1 MTSDEFLATLPGI
14 LLIAG
19 IAVNILWEDFGEELK
34 RRKTMTKEGR
44 KQDNPLF
51 YLVVSF
57 KVVITIFIVLG
68 IEAMVFMVFTK

>member
-1 MTSDEFLATLPGI
+1 MTSDEFLATIPGI
-14 LLIAG
+14 LLIAA
-19 IAVNILWEDFGEELK
+19 IAVNIMWEDFGEELK

-68 IEAMVFMVFTK
+68 IEAMTFMVFK

>member
-1 MTSDEFLATLPGI
+1 
-14 LLIAG
+14 
-19 IAVNILWEDFGEELK
+19 
-34 RRKTMTKEGR
+34 MTKEGR

-68 IEAMVFMVFTK
+68 IEAMTFMVFK